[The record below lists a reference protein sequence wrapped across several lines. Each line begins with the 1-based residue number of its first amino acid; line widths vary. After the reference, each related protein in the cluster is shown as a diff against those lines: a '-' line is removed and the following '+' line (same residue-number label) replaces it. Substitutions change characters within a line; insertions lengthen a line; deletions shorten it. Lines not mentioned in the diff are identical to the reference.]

1 MQNYGFRGISV
12 PIFCVKVEFGPFFV
26 NKPCMIPNYLLLL
39 IVGWFHPLHLSVSEV
54 VLNPKSG
61 SLEISHRIFLDD
73 LEADLQE
80 RYGKQIDLINPA
92 DPEFVQE
99 LVGNYLEQHF
109 RIQVN
114 GKAVQAR
121 YLGFEIEEEAIWA
134 YMEVPKV
141 RQVSSIN
148 VQNRLFFK
156 RFNDQVNLVNVTVGN
171 KIKSM
176 RLQADNDNGTLKW

>member
-12 PIFCVKVEFGPFFV
+12 LIFCVKVKFGPDFAI
-26 NKPCMIPNYLLLL
+26 KRYMILNYVFLLV
-39 IVGWFHPLHLSVSEV
+39 VGWFHPLHLSVSEV

-61 SLEISHRIFLDD
+61 NLEISHRIFLDD

-80 RYGKQIDLINPA
+80 RYGKQIDLMKPS
-92 DPEFVQE
+92 DPELVQE
-99 LVGNYLEQHF
+99 LVGNYLNQHF
-109 RIQVN
+109 RLQVN
-114 GKAVQAR
+114 GKNVQTR
-121 YLGFEIEEEAIWA
+121 YLGFEVEEDAIWA

-141 RQVSSIN
+141 RQISSIN
-148 VQNRLFFK
+148 VQNSLFFN
-156 RFNDQVNLVNVTVGN
+156 RFNDQVNLVNVSVGN